1 MASFGFLAW
10 AIIFFDIVDKA
21 SNIWD
26 ARDIGMLKYSWPNYL
41 GLVITNVDYVATQI
55 GSITFY
61 RASGWAEEPAWA
73 AKFVMPSLIFLYF
86 NKNLFNK
93 YTRYIFIAIILSFWF
108 VCAGISS
115 IIAILAVI
123 IFTKL
128 LYYKKRSKWIKLYLI
143 IIPLLLFVFWQLY
156 LYKDIIFLAS
166 GFLETKLSSDSG
178 SFNSSFNSLTLI
190 LNPGFTSEIF
200 LSLFSLVS
208 VIFASKYAIRSL
220 IKGGDASIYGYI
232 VLYLIIQSAKRGFV
246 YFSFDTFSIFFFY
259 LLIYNLYKQQ
269 NTNLRVN

>member
-1 MASFGFLAW
+1 MALFGFLAW
-10 AIIFFDIVDKA
+10 ALIFFDIVDKA
-21 SNIWD
+21 SKIWD
-26 ARDIGMLKYSWPNYL
+26 ARDIGMLIYSWPNCL

-55 GSITFY
+55 GSINFY

-86 NKNLFNK
+86 EKNLFNK
-93 YTRYIFIAIILSFWF
+93 HTRYVFIAIILSFWI

-123 IFTKL
+123 IFAKL
-128 LYYKKRSKWIKLYLI
+128 LYYKIRSKWIKLYLI
-143 IIPLLLFVFWQLY
+143 VTPLLLFVFWQLY
-156 LYKDIIFLAS
+156 LYKDIILKAS
-166 GFLETKLSSDSG
+166 GFLESKLSSDSG
-178 SFNSSFNSLTLI
+178 SFNSSSDALTRI
-190 LNPGFTSEIF
+190 LNPGFTSENF
-200 LSLFSLVS
+200 LTIISLFS
-208 VIFASKYAIRSL
+208 VIFVSKYVIRSL

-269 NTNLRVN
+269 NTNLIVN